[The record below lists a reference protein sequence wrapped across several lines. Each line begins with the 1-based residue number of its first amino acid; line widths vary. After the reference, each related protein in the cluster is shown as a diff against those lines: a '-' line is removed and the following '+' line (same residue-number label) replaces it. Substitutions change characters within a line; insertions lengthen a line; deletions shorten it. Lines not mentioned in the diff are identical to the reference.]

1 MKRGL
6 QQFGVTNQYWITMYI
21 VSIEEVRQEK
31 KESIEVMSRQFRIW
45 CVLLFFGRFGEN
57 NLFMGKFQDFLEKD
71 SVSDF
76 SNKVGDMSGFN
87 LVHFRVWIILLNILL
102 VISVMGVC
110 FSIYDIILMGLYGGV
125 SETLYL
131 LLIPSV
137 LLVYVF
143 WVQIKFIRLVIYLKN
158 KL

>member
-1 MKRGL
+1 
-6 QQFGVTNQYWITMYI
+6 
-21 VSIEEVRQEK
+21 
-31 KESIEVMSRQFRIW
+31 
-45 CVLLFFGRFGEN
+45 
-57 NLFMGKFQDFLEKD
+57 MGKFQDFLEKD
-71 SVSDF
+71 SISDF

-87 LVHFRVWIILLNILL
+87 LLHFRVWIIFLNILL

-110 FSIYDIILMGLYGGV
+110 FSIYNIIIMGSYGIV
-125 SETLYL
+125 SDTLYL
-131 LLIPSV
+131 YLLPSV